1 MKKRKR
7 ISKAPDV
14 RREELVQA
22 AAVLFSEKGI
32 AATGI
37 GDITDR
43 SEVARGTFY
52 LYFASKDEVVA
63 ELWQR
68 YVAGFMSLA
77 DGLLEDSQGLAQGP
91 LILDLLVRLTEH
103 ALDHAHLHRLIYGT
117 ADASAI
123 ALCRQSDQAILERLT
138 GVISRY
144 FTVLG
149 RKVNAELF
157 ASFLYHSLDG
167 ALHNAI
173 MKNEPVDRA
182 TFINGVK
189 QFAVHALEINVVP

>member
-77 DGLLEDSQGLAQGP
+77 DGLLEDSKGLAQGP
-91 LILDLLVRLTEH
+91 LILELLVRLTEH

-157 ASFLYHSLDG
+157 ASFLYHALDG

-182 TFINGVK
+182 AFINGVK
-189 QFAVHALEINVVP
+189 QFAVHALETNVVP